1 MKISKFLSRIS
12 IVFTIII
19 IANVISL
26 WQLNQGFKEERETAL
41 KRMELY
47 SLGIQ
52 LEDASDYLT
61 DQVRAYTQFGERE
74 FYDNYWKEVKDTK
87 TREKVVERLKELG
100 VQKEELDILDKA
112 KNESDTL
119 IKLEEEAMKAVQ
131 ARDFEKGRKFV
142 YGKEYDNNKEKIVSL
157 VNQFIEKI
165 NTRASN
171 ESIIA
176 TKRANKLF
184 YITYILITILVVLI
198 IFTFLIL
205 IRKIKSLGDITK
217 RLEELAS
224 NDGDLTSRVNI
235 SSKDE
240 IGDIAKSF
248 NKFTN
253 KIQEIIIEVGN
264 IAEQVA
270 ASSQELT
277 AISQESATASEE
289 VAKTIEEIAIGAGEQ
304 ARDTE
309 KGSYNIKE
317 LGTEIEKNQKDV
329 ANLNYATGEIN
340 RLKEEGFDV
349 IEDLIEK
356 TASVNKSIEE
366 ICKTINNTNESAVKI
381 ENNSQMIKNIA
392 EQTNLLALNAAI
404 EAARAGEAG
413 KGFAVVADEIRKLAE
428 EANKFTGEIDIIIKE
443 LTSKTEIAV
452 DTMKGVQE
460 TVKFQ
465 TDSVEMTNSKFKG
478 IAESIE
484 DVKIVIQAL
493 NKSEKQMNE
502 KKNEIITVIQNLSS
516 ISEENAAG
524 TEQAS
529 ASVEEQTAS
538 MEEIANASEAL
549 AKLSEELQKNIN
561 KFKY

>member
-1 MKISKFLSRIS
+1 MKISKFLKVIS
-12 IVFTIII
+12 IIFAIII

-26 WQLNQGFKEERETAL
+26 WQLNQGFKVEREASS
-41 KRMELY
+41 KQMEFY
-47 SLGIQ
+47 RLGIQ

-61 DQVRAYTQFGERE
+61 DQVRAYTQFGEKE
-74 FYDNYWKEVKDTK
+74 FYDNYWKEVKETK
-87 TREKVVERLKELG
+87 TREKVVKRLKELG
-100 VQKEELDILDKA
+100 AQKEELDILDKA
-112 KNESDTL
+112 KNNSDTL
-119 IKLEEEAMKAVQ
+119 IDLEEKAMKAVQ
-131 ARDFEKGRKFV
+131 TRDFEKGRKLV

-171 ESIIA
+171 ESIMA
-176 TKRANKLF
+176 TKRANKLL
-184 YITYILITILVVLI
+184 YITYILITFLVVLI
-198 IFTFLIL
+198 IFTFVIL

-289 VAKTIEEIAIGAGEQ
+289 VAKTIEEIATGASEQ

-309 KGSYNIKE
+309 SGGTNIRE
-317 LGTEIEKNQKDV
+317 LGIEIEKNQKDV
-329 ANLNYATGEIN
+329 TNLNNATEEIN
-340 RLKEEGFDV
+340 RLKEEGFKA
-349 IEDLIEK
+349 IEDLVKK
-356 TASVNKSIEE
+356 TVSVNESIEE
-366 ICKTINNTNESAVKI
+366 IRKTIINTNESAVKI
-381 ENNSQMIKNIA
+381 EDNSQMIKNIA

-428 EANKFTGEIDIIIKE
+428 ETNKFTGEIDTIIKE
-443 LTSKTEIAV
+443 LTSKTENAV
-452 DTMKGVQE
+452 STMEEVNE
-460 TVKFQ
+460 IVTFQ

-478 IAESIE
+478 IAETIE
-484 DVKIVIQAL
+484 KIKIVIQAL
-493 NKSEKQMNE
+493 NKSEKQMNK

-549 AKLSEELQKNIN
+549 ARLSEELQKNIN